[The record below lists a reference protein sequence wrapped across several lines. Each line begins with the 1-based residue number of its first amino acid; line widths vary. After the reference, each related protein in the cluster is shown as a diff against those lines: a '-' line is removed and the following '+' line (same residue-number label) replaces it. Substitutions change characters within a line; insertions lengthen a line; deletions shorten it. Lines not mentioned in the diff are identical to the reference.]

1 MPRERRDR
9 VADPNLNVVAEQD
22 NRDRQRQRQP
32 ELVAE
37 HRHRMAG
44 LSVVARTHGVV
55 VVPARGVVCT
65 AAHSVMGVVDRTR
78 LDGCFFEVLAA
89 LLEVVVVFVML
100 DAHSGAFSS
109 APLPLTSFESG
120 LLLNGAISKGL
131 GLQAVVG
138 DACAAFDRPSEGAL
152 LDPRFG
158 AGHGRKLAL

>member
-1 MPRERRDR
+1 VELMFLRGMPSPTSLRRG
-9 VADPNLNVVAEQD
+9 
-22 NRDRQRQRQP
+22 
-32 ELVAE
+32 
-37 HRHRMAG
+37 HRPAWWSG
-44 LSVVARTHGVV
+44 SAVAR
-55 VVPARGVVCT
+55 PA
-65 AAHSVMGVVDRTR
+65 S
-78 LDGCFFEVLAA
+78 GCPA